1 MEALLVRF
9 LGVFLALY
17 MRYVLSGMD
26 AMEALLVRFCVDCI
40 MRFDCAVQAL
50 NTIPGMDA
58 MEALLVRFCVEFI
71 MRFFCAVQALYARYL
86 CAKYAQCF
94 CRSVI

>member
-9 LGVFLALY
+9 LGLFLALY
-17 MRYVLSGMD
+17 MRYLLYGKD
-26 AMEALLVRFCVDCI
+26 AMEALLLRLSVDCI

-58 MEALLVRFCVEFI
+58 MEALLVRFGVDFT
-71 MRFFCAVQALYARYL
+71 MRFFCAVQAPYARYL